1 MLDNAIAQKAGLG
14 IPLIR
19 RELDAWQA
27 ERIKEVIGH
36 ARKNSRFYKDM
47 PELPENGF
55 PEAFK
60 ALPFTTPDDLK
71 ADPGAFL
78 CVHPD
83 DVDRITTL
91 TTSGST
97 GAPKR
102 IFSSAEDLENTVC
115 HFMWGM
121 NEFVKE
127 GDRVLSLYPGK
138 TEHGMNDLLRK
149 GLERL
154 GVPMLIYG
162 IPKDHQKLFETIQR
176 ENITFIAGP
185 APVVHEAA
193 LISKEM
199 KAAGSLADRIKGVLV
214 SAAYVSDSCRSDI
227 KDIWHCSMNEH
238 YAMTETGFE
247 GAVSCPVCGNFH
259 VWECGLYYEIIDPV
273 SGKELPD
280 GQTGELVVT
289 TLDRRAMPLI
299 RYRTGDITKMLP
311 QSGCGSKLKTI
322 ERVHD
327 RPEKKH
333 LSGQ

>member
-1 MLDNAIAQKAGLG
+1 M
-14 IPLIR
+14 PPSR
-19 RELDAWQA
+19 EELDAWQA
-27 ERIKEVIGH
+27 RRLKAVIDL
-36 ARKNSRFYKDM
+36 AREKSRFYKDI
-47 PELPENGF
+47 PELPEKNF

-78 CVHPD
+78 CVPPD

-97 GAPKR
+97 GMPKR
-102 IFSSAEDLENTVC
+102 IFSSAEDLENTTV

-121 NEFVKE
+121 NEFVKK

-138 TEHGMNDLLRK
+138 TEYGLNDLLKK

-154 GVPMLIYG
+154 GVPMMIYG
-162 IPKDHQKLFETIQR
+162 VPDNHNDLFKMIR
-176 ENITFIAGP
+176 EEKITFIAGP

-193 LISKEM
+193 RMSRDLKQDD
-199 KAAGSLADRIKGVLV
+199 SLAEQITGVLV
-214 SAAYVSDSCRSDI
+214 SAAFVSDSCRSDI
-227 KDIWHCSMNEH
+227 SDIWHCDVNEH

-273 SGKELPD
+273 TGKELPE

-299 RYRTGDITKMLP
+299 RYRTGDITKVLP
-311 QSGCGSKLKTI
+311 QSACGSILKTI

-327 RPEKKH
+327 RQEKKR
-333 LSGQ
+333 LRGRP